1 MWCSSPLSPPLPP
14 LLLLLLLTPLH
25 APSAPLTF
33 QDSKKD
39 EAIMRTF
46 KGVVK
51 SFREVFAEIVPKG
64 SATMKL
70 VTSDGD
76 EGGGAVTKTGA
87 GARTG
92 PAVDTFLGL
101 SIHVSF
107 SDASESK
114 SISAL
119 SGGQKTLVAL
129 ALIFAIQRADPAPFY
144 VFDEIDQALDPTHRA
159 AVGALIKKQTAS
171 EGVQFILSTFHPE
184 LLEFGDKFF
193 GVSQP
198 QKNTSAIEVMN
209 KTESVAFVHAILEEE
224 RAKVGDGGG
233 AKKRKPAAAAQ

>member
-1 MWCSSPLSPPLPP
+1 LLS
-14 LLLLLLLTPLH
+14 
-25 APSAPLTF
+25 

-51 SFREVFAEIVPKG
+51 SFREVFAELVPKG

-70 VTSDGD
+70 VTS
-76 EGGGAVTKTGA
+76 EGEVGGAVAKTGA
-87 GARTG
+87 AAKG

-159 AVGALIKKQTAS
+159 AVGALIKKQTS
-171 EGVQFILSTFHPE
+171 GEKPGDNVQFILSTFHPE
-184 LLEFGDKFF
+184 LLAYGDKFF

-209 KTESVAFVHAILEEE
+209 KQETVAFVHAILEEE
-224 RAKVGDGGG
+224 RSKGTEHG
-233 AKKRKPAAAAQ
+233 AKKRRA